1 MVIVLVFKLLVTPLL
16 LLTASLAGRRWGDA
30 IGSLLVGMPL
40 TSGPISVFPALE
52 HGPAFAAQAA
62 FCIAY
67 CRLAILGWPTALA
80 GGFAI
85 FSVVATVPQWSAL
98 PHTGLFLCCSSQGS
112 WSV

>member
-30 IGSLLVGMPL
+30 IGGLLVGMPL

-52 HGPAFAAQAA
+52 HGPAFAAQATGGSLVATAAQAA

-80 GGFAI
+80 GA
-85 FSVVATVPQWSAL
+85 SRY
-98 PHTGLFLCCSSQGS
+98 FLS
-112 WSV
+112 